1 MSLNENRYPSR
12 ATSARSG
19 LQKETM
25 NRIALDING
34 PLARITLTHPPLNV
48 IDFQMMDELLAALQ
62 QLEQH
67 REISVVIISG
77 SERGFSAGVDVAVH
91 TPDKVQTM
99 LQKFHGGILAL
110 TKFSKITIAEVRGVC
125 MGGGAELA
133 MVCDMCFTTLDAK
146 WGFPEITL
154 GCYPPVACTALAAL
168 VGQKRAA
175 DLVFTGRI
183 FSGEDAAEWGLA
195 NESHPKDELQ
205 QAMQR
210 TVDHLLKLSP
220 AALAVAKKAFYA
232 WDSMHLD
239 KGLARAEKI
248 YLEELMRTEDVEEGI
263 AAWMEKRK
271 PVWKGK

>member
-1 MSLNENRYPSR
+1 LPETAKIAKTEKAMTISSTPAAPTNRLAVDVR
-12 ATSARSG
+12 G
-19 LQKETM
+19 Q
-25 NRIALDING
+25 
-34 PLARITLTHPPLNV
+34 LARITLTNPLLNV
-48 IDFQMMDELLAALQ
+48 IDFQMMDELMSALQ
-62 QLEQH
+62 QLEQR

-77 SERGFSAGVDVAVH
+77 GDRAFSAGVDVAVH
-91 TPDKVQTM
+91 TPDLVQTM
-99 LQKFHGGILAL
+99 LQKFHGVILAL
-110 TKFSKITIAEVRGVC
+110 TRFSKITIAEVHGAC
-125 MGGGAELA
+125 LGGGAELA
-133 MVCDMCFTTLDAK
+133 MVCDMCFTTPDAK
-146 WGFPEITL
+146 WGFPEISL

-175 DLVFTGRI
+175 DLVFTGRM

-195 NESHPKDELQ
+195 NEAHSESELQ
-205 QAMQR
+205 EAIQR

-220 AALAVAKKAFYA
+220 AALAVAKRAFYA

-248 YLEELMRTEDVEEGI
+248 YLEELMQTEDVKEGI

>member
-1 MSLNENRYPSR
+1 LPDTAKIAKTEKAMTISSTPAAPTNRLAVDVR
-12 ATSARSG
+12 G
-19 LQKETM
+19 Q
-25 NRIALDING
+25 
-34 PLARITLTHPPLNV
+34 LARITLTNPLLNV
-48 IDFQMMDELLAALQ
+48 IDFQMMDELMSALQ
-62 QLEQH
+62 QLEQR

-77 SERGFSAGVDVAVH
+77 GDRAFSAGVDVAVH
-91 TPDKVQTM
+91 TPDLVQTM
-99 LQKFHGGILAL
+99 LQKFHGVILAL
-110 TKFSKITIAEVRGVC
+110 TRFSKITIAEVHGAC
-125 MGGGAELA
+125 LGGGAELA
-133 MVCDMCFTTLDAK
+133 MVCDMCFTTPDAK
-146 WGFPEITL
+146 WGFPEISL

-175 DLVFTGRI
+175 DLVFTGRM

-195 NESHPKDELQ
+195 NEAHSESELQ
-205 QAMQR
+205 EAIQR

-220 AALAVAKKAFYA
+220 AALAVAKRAFYA

-248 YLEELMRTEDVEEGI
+248 YLEELMQTEDVKEGI